1 MSTNSEDRIDFPKMT
16 ERDHIHSLSVLL
28 LRPSEASN
36 VARLLASATHD
47 ERNAMLKL
55 GSSHH
60 VVIRAFTP
68 LAHAAGAIGEPEL
81 ADWAGRAVATEQADI
96 ANSLQYLNDICKA
109 LEDQGCPTT
118 VIKSLDHTPDL
129 GNDLDLYTTCDER
142 PVIRT
147 MIQNF
152 QAHLENRSW
161 GDRLAGK
168 WNFVVPGLNKTIE
181 MHTKRLGQ
189 TGEHTDLARRFVT
202 RRITKSVGGYA
213 FFIPAAEERVVAAT
227 LQRMYRHFYFRV
239 CDIVNTAQMVENGE
253 LDFVELRRATRP
265 AGIWPG
271 VATFLNI
278 VSDYVEKYRSTPIPL
293 PSDVKRAAV
302 FGGDKLAVR
311 NRFLRL
317 PIVPQSAQLYS
328 LQMVTTAAKRDFPA
342 TFRLSLLPPLASAAK
357 LAVKIVGTEKAIW

>member
-1 MSTNSEDRIDFPKMT
+1 MT
-16 ERDHIHSLSVLL
+16 ERDHVHSLSVLL
-28 LRPSEASN
+28 LSPSQTNE
-36 VARLLASATHD
+36 VAQRLVTATDDDRANLLKLASA
-47 ERNAMLKL
+47 
-55 GSSHH
+55 HH
-60 VVIRAFTP
+60 VVIRAFGSLTQ
-68 LAHAAGAIGEPEL
+68 AADAIGEATL
-81 ADWAGRAVATEQADI
+81 ADWARQAVVAEQNDI
-96 ANSLQYLNDICKA
+96 DNSLQYLNAICKA
-109 LEDQGCPTT
+109 LENRGCPTT

-129 GNDLDLYTTCDER
+129 GNDLDLYTTCGEG
-142 PVIRT
+142 PVIDV
-147 MIQNF
+147 MVKQF
-152 QAHLENRSW
+152 DAHVEDRSW

-189 TGEHTDLARRFVT
+189 TGEHTDLARRFVS
-202 RRITKSVGGYA
+202 RRITKEVGGHT

-227 LQRMYRHFYFRV
+227 LQRMYRHFYFRL

-253 LDFVELRRATRP
+253 LDFVELRRATRA

-278 VSDYVEKYRSTPIPL
+278 VSDYVQQYRGTPLQL
-293 PSDVKRAAV
+293 PAEVKSAAV

-317 PIVPQSAQLYS
+317 PIVPQSAQLYG

-357 LAVKIVGTEKAIW
+357 IAVKLIGTEKAVW

>member
-1 MSTNSEDRIDFPKMT
+1 MN
-16 ERDHIHSLSVLL
+16 ERNHVHSLSVLL
-28 LRPSEASN
+28 LNPAGANEI
-36 VARLLASATHD
+36 ARQISAATDSDREQLLKLASA
-47 ERNAMLKL
+47 
-55 GSSHH
+55 HH
-60 VVIRAFTP
+60 VVIRAFTA
-68 LAHAAGAIGEPEL
+68 LRQAAEAANEPAIAE
-81 ADWAGRAVATEQADI
+81 WAGQAIAAEQADI
-96 ANSLQYLNDICKA
+96 DNSLQYLDRICQA
-109 LEDQGCPTT
+109 LEQRGCPTT

-142 PVIRT
+142 PVIDVLVK
-147 MIQNF
+147 QF
-152 QAHLENRSW
+152 QAHVEDRSW

-202 RRITKSVGGYA
+202 RRLTKNVGG
-213 FFIPAAEERVVAAT
+213 FTFHIPATEERVVAAT
-227 LQRMYRHFYFRV
+227 LQRMYRHFYFRL
-239 CDIVNTAQMVENGE
+239 CDIVNTAQMIENGE
-253 LDFVELRRATRP
+253 LDFAELRRATRP

-278 VSDYVEKYRSTPIPL
+278 VSDYVQQYRGAALPL
-293 PSDVKRAAV
+293 PPEIKSQAV

-317 PIVPQSAQLYS
+317 PIVPQSAQLYG

-342 TFRLSLLPPLASAAK
+342 ALRLSLLPPLASAAK
-357 LAVKIVGTEKAIW
+357 IAIKVIGTEKAIW

>member
-1 MSTNSEDRIDFPKMT
+1 MT

-28 LRPSEASN
+28 LRPSGTVE
-36 VARLLASATHD
+36 VARQIAGASEADKAQLLKLASA
-47 ERNAMLKL
+47 
-55 GSSHH
+55 HH
-60 VVIRAFTP
+60 VVIRAFTALKQAAEILNDSA
-68 LAHAAGAIGEPEL
+68 LAPWSAQAI
-81 ADWAGRAVATEQADI
+81 ATEQADI
-96 ANSLQYLNDICKA
+96 DNSLQYLHDICSA
-109 LEDQGCPTT
+109 LEQRGCPTT

-142 PVIRT
+142 PVIDV
-147 MIQNF
+147 MVNEF
-152 QAHLENRSW
+152 QAHVEDRSW

-168 WNFVVPGLNKTIE
+168 WNFAVPGLNKTIE

-189 TGEHTDLARRFVT
+189 TGEHTDLARRFVS
-202 RRITKSVGGYA
+202 RRTTKTVGGFTFYV
-213 FFIPAAEERVVAAT
+213 PAPEERVVAAT
-227 LQRMYRHFYFRV
+227 LQRMYRHFYFRL

-278 VSDYVEKYRSTPIPL
+278 VSDYVQQYRGTPL
-293 PSDVKRAAV
+293 PLPAEVRSEAV
-302 FGGDKLAVR
+302 FGGNKLAVR

-342 TFRLSLLPPLASAAK
+342 AFRLSLLPPLASAAK
-357 LAVKIVGTEKAIW
+357 IAVKVIGTEKAVW

>member
-1 MSTNSEDRIDFPKMT
+1 MI

-28 LRPSEASN
+28 LNPSGAN
-36 VARLLASATHD
+36 DVAHGVTAATEED
-47 ERNAMLKL
+47 RAAMLKL
-55 GSSHH
+55 ASAHH

-68 LAHAAGAIGEPEL
+68 LAEAAEAAGEL
-81 ADWAGRAVATEQADI
+81 TTAQWARKAVANEQADI
-96 ANSLQYLNDICKA
+96 DNSLRYLNDICNA
-109 LEDQGCPTT
+109 LERNGCPTT

-129 GNDLDLYTTCDER
+129 GNDLDLYTTCNEV
-142 PVIRT
+142 PVIKT
-147 MIQNF
+147 LVEQF
-152 QAHLENRSW
+152 QADVEDRSW

-189 TGEHTDLARRFVT
+189 TGEHTDLARRFVS
-202 RRITKSVGGYA
+202 RRTTKTVNGYN
-213 FFIPAAEERVVAAT
+213 FYIPAAEERVVAAT
-227 LQRMYRHFYFRV
+227 LQRMYRHFYFRL
-239 CDIVNTAQMVENGE
+239 CDIVNTAQIVENGE
-253 LDFVELRRATRP
+253 LDFAELRRATRP

-278 VSDYVEKYRSTPIPL
+278 VSDYVQKYRGTPVPL
-293 PSDVKRAAV
+293 PKEVKSAAV
-302 FGGDKLAVR
+302 FGGNKLTVK

-317 PIVPQSAQLYS
+317 PIMPQSAQLYG

-357 LAVKIVGTEKAIW
+357 IAVRLVGTEKAVW